1 MLNKVIL
8 MGRLTT
14 DPELRTT
21 PKGDEV
27 ISFTIAVE
35 RSFAD
40 ANGDRKADFLN
51 CVAWKGTARF
61 IHSHFNK
68 GQMINVCGSL
78 QTRNWDD
85 AQGQKRYSTEV
96 SVSEANFCGDKPK
109 TDPLDD
115 VEKAVRENGF
125 VPVCGNDDDVPF

>member
-40 ANGDRKADFLN
+40 ANGERRADFIN

-61 IHSHFNK
+61 IHGHFEK
-68 GQMINVCGSL
+68 GKMINVCGSL
-78 QTRNWDD
+78 QVRTWDD

-96 SVSEANFCGDKPK
+96 IVNEANFCGDKTK
-109 TDPLDD
+109 SDPLDD
-115 VEKAVRENGF
+115 VVQAVKEGGF

>member
-8 MGRLTT
+8 MGRLTA

-40 ANGDRKADFLN
+40 ANGERKADFLN

-115 VEKAVRENGF
+115 VEKDVRENGF